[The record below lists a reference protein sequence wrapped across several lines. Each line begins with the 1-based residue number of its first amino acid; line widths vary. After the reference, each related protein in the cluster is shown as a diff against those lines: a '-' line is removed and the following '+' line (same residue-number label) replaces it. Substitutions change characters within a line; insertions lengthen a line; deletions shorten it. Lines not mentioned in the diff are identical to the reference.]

1 MLVMQP
7 KGDLIHMEF
16 EIPSRGIICLRN
28 NILTATAGE
37 AIMAHRFKA
46 YEPWKGPI
54 SQRISGVLIS
64 KDKGT
69 SVAYSIDKLQDR
81 GKFFIAAGEEVYP
94 GMVIGEHIRP
104 DDLVVNVCGEKK
116 LTNMRAS
123 GTDEKMRIVPAIKFS
138 LEESMEYIAAD
149 EYVEITPI
157 SLRIRKIVL
166 DENERKRTTK
176 KAEA

>member
-1 MLVMQP
+1 
-7 KGDLIHMEF
+7 
-16 EIPSRGIICLRN
+16 
-28 NILTATAGE
+28 
-37 AIMAHRFKA
+37 
-46 YEPWKGPI
+46 
-54 SQRISGVLIS
+54 
-64 KDKGT
+64 
-69 SVAYSIDKLQDR
+69 
-81 GKFFIAAGEEVYP
+81 
-94 GMVIGEHIRP
+94 EHIRP

-149 EYVEITPI
+149 EYVEITPL